1 MLLSQASIPRS
12 AKMSAVL
19 VTFVWLI
26 AAPAIADIFT
36 WTDAQGV
43 RHFSN
48 EPPAKTETVQQQIEI
63 PPDPGHDKKSESE
76 PKEQLK
82 KMLEASPNE
91 GSSSSP
97 TATPRLKKPAKVVI
111 YTTPTCGYCK
121 LTRAFLSKHK
131 IAYTDYDI
139 TTDSQAQKRYR
150 DLNGNGVPLIFIG
163 DQRING
169 YNEYLLRRM
178 LDID

>member
-1 MLLSQASIPRS
+1 MLLAKVSNLRS

-19 VTFVWLI
+19 VTIVWLI
-26 AAPAIADIFT
+26 AAPVIADVFT

-48 EPPAKTETVQQQIEI
+48 EPPAKTESVQQHKEI
-63 PPDPGHDKKSESE
+63 PPDPGQDKKSESE
-76 PKEQLK
+76 PKDQLK
-82 KMLEASPNE
+82 KILEASPGKE
-91 GSSSSP
+91 SSSSP
-97 TATPRLKKPAKVVI
+97 SATPRPKKPAKVVI
-111 YTTPTCGYCK
+111 FTTPTCGYCK

-131 IAYTDYDI
+131 IAFTDYDI
-139 TTDSQAQKRYR
+139 TTDPQAQKRYQN
-150 DLNGNGVPLIFIG
+150 LNGNGVPLILIG

-178 LDID
+178 LGID